1 MIVSA
6 RRIERS
12 KLVADGCPILYA
24 VYPKPIG
31 LNQRNTTLIFF
42 TECLRAKHFLFVLTD
57 SKLYVP

>member
-1 MIVSA
+1 MFLSA

-12 KLVADGCPILYA
+12 KLVDGGCPILYA

-42 TECLRAKHFLFVLTD
+42 TERLRVKHFLSVLTD
-57 SKLYVP
+57 SKLYFL